1 MEIVQAP
8 CVHVVVMKAV
18 DVRTDGQTDGRQG
31 FLRVRLDKAEQG

>member
-18 DVRTDGQTDGRQG
+18 DVRTDGRTDGRQRD
-31 FLRVRLDKAEQG
+31 F